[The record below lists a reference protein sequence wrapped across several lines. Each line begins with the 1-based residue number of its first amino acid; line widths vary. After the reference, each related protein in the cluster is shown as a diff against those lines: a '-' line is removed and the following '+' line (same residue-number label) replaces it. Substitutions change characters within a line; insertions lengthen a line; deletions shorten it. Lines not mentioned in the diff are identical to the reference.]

1 MKKISISLII
11 CIIIVLFRENICF
24 FYGNVLGVFKLDNDY
39 NKGIIRLNEEKIK
52 YLEEEL
58 NNYDQFSKNL
68 YKIEYNYKISKI
80 IYKESYNMS
89 KYNIQYGTLDG
100 VKLGMA
106 VTNELGLVGKITKT
120 NKNTSELTVLKDL
133 KDVSVM
139 VGEEYGR
146 LNYNYVTNE
155 FIISD
160 ISNYDKV
167 YINDN
172 VYTSGYGSIKEKLY
186 IGKVIKIENET
197 VSKKVYIDVDT
208 DFNNLNYVLIVG
220 DFKWYYY

>member
-220 DFKWYYY
+220 DFK

>member
-1 MKKISISLII
+1 
-11 CIIIVLFRENICF
+11 
-24 FYGNVLGVFKLDNDY
+24 
-39 NKGIIRLNEEKIK
+39 
-52 YLEEEL
+52 
-58 NNYDQFSKNL
+58 
-68 YKIEYNYKISKI
+68 
-80 IYKESYNMS
+80 
-89 KYNIQYGTLDG
+89 
-100 VKLGMA
+100 MA

-160 ISNYDKV
+160 ISNYDKL